1 MIDLGN
7 ELRQAREAKEISLA
21 EAEADTRIKEY
32 YLRALETNDW
42 AALPTPVQAQGFL
55 RNYATYLGLDEE
67 QIMARFGQLVRS
79 PTAAIPTP
87 MVEIQGRTT
96 DENGAV
102 FYPRDISIESTP
114 KAPAWLS
121 SDIVIGI
128 ALALLVVVVGWGLSR
143 LLSNNSDDSPAAPVV
158 TGAPVATSAPFV
170 PALTNAAPQPTSEAE
185 AQPPAATPTFDVSIA
200 GVQLAL
206 QATEHVWVRVTVDG
220 AIVLE
225 GILAPGPPQT
235 WQGTQQIKL
244 ETANGAGLEATV
256 NGQPLGALGERGQQ
270 VVLAWG
276 PNGPVSP

>member
-7 ELRQAREAKEISLA
+7 ELRQAREAKGLSLA

-55 RNYATYLGLDEE
+55 RNYATYLGLDEK
-67 QIMARFGQLVRS
+67 QIMARFGQLARS
-79 PTAAIPTP
+79 PMTAMPLSKIET
-87 MVEIQGRTT
+87 QGRTT
-96 DENGAV
+96 GEDGAV
-102 FYPRDISIESTP
+102 FNPRDISIESSP
-114 KAPAWLS
+114 RVPAWLS
-121 SDIVIGI
+121 SDIVVGI
-128 ALALLVVVVGWGLSR
+128 ALALLLIVVVWGASR
-143 LLSNNSDDSPAAPVV
+143 LLSNDSGDGTATPR
-158 TGAPVATSAPFV
+158 ATSALFV
-170 PALTNAAPQPTSEAE
+170 PALTNTAPQPTSGAE
-185 AQPPAATPTFDVSIA
+185 IQPPATTPTFDASIE

-225 GILAPGPPQT
+225 GILAPGLPQT

-244 ETANGAGLEATV
+244 EAANGAGLQATV
-256 NGQPLGALGERGQQ
+256 NGQPLGVLGERGQQ

-276 PNGPVSP
+276 PGGPVAP